1 MHLGL
6 DLGGPPMSLR
16 SPLGRVLGLGSA
28 RDGTEHWWA
37 QRVSAVA
44 LIPLTLWFMFS
55 LLALPALDYATVR
68 AWLSFPMSGFL
79 AVLLVAVLTYHSY
92 LGTTEVIEDYVHSD
106 GMKVLS
112 LMVLRFVHVLVGG
125 AGIFAIMR
133 VAFGS

>member
-1 MHLGL
+1 M
-6 DLGGPPMSLR
+6 
-16 SPLGRVLGLGSA
+16 GSA
-28 RDGTEHWWA
+28 KDGTAHWWA

-68 AWLSFPMSGFL
+68 AWLSFPWSGFL

-92 LGTTEVIEDYVHSD
+92 LGTTEVIEDYVHSA
-106 GMKVLS
+106 GMKLLTLLS
-112 LMVLRFVHVLVGG
+112 LRFLYVLVGG
-125 AGIFAIMR
+125 ASIFAILR